1 MSELPATRAV
11 LLHPIELQ
19 DTFLIGMADDD
30 FTQCRLRGRIFVC
43 IGLATTSGKETWSA
57 RNAMLKIVKGLI
69 RFCLNPMLSP

>member
-1 MSELPATRAV
+1 MSELPAARAV
-11 LLHPIELQ
+11 LLHPIEL
-19 DTFLIGMADDD
+19 LIGMADDD
-30 FTQCRLRGRIFVC
+30 FTQRRLRGRIFVR